1 MTGRLAIDS
10 IDARLLL
17 KLAEH
22 PRASTVALA
31 DETGVARNT
40 AHSRLTRMEAS
51 GVLDSV
57 ERRVRPEALGY
68 PLTAFITTGVTQRK
82 LDQVASALSQIPE
95 ILQVH
100 GISGSADLLIH
111 VVAASAEDLYR
122 IAGQILAIPGVERTD
137 TALVMRQLVAY
148 RITPLLHRAAN
159 L

>member
-1 MTGRLAIDS
+1 MTGRTVIDA

-17 KLAEH
+17 KLAGQ
-22 PRASTVALA
+22 PRATTVALA
-31 DETGVARNT
+31 DQTGIARNT
-40 AHSRLTRMEAS
+40 AQSRLTRMEEN

-68 PLTAFITTGVTQRK
+68 PLSAFVATEVIQRK
-82 LDQVASALSQIPE
+82 LDEVATALSGIPE
-95 ILQVH
+95 VLQVH

-122 IAGQILAIPGVERTD
+122 VAGQILAIPGVERTD

-148 RITPLLHRAAN
+148 RITPLLQRAAG